1 MKNRIIAFLLA
12 SLFILSCDK
21 NVTSPNDINQADRDF
36 VFNGS
41 FANAG
46 ELGIS
51 ALADTTST
59 DSTIMDFAGQEFTE
73 HTSIEQIFTSLGDG
87 FDYYTADSLNA
98 ENLALQ
104 QQLLTLSGRA
114 FDSVYI
120 HSRVK
125 SHTDMIAIF
134 MDESNNGLSPHLK
147 TFADSILPVLQMHLS
162 MADSLAQK
170 YK

>member
-1 MKNRIIAFLLA
+1 MLV
-12 SLFILSCDK
+12 SLSILSCDK

-46 ELGIS
+46 EFGIS
-51 ALADTTST
+51 RLADTTST
-59 DSTIMDFAGQEFTE
+59 DSTIMDFGGNEFIE
-73 HTSIEQIFTSLGDG
+73 HTNIEQVFTSLAGG

-104 QQLLTLSGRA
+104 QQLLTLSGRE

-125 SHTDMIAIF
+125 SHTEMIAIF
-134 MDESNNGLSPHLK
+134 MDESKNGISPHLK
-147 TFADSILPVLQMHLS
+147 TFADSVLPVLQMHLS

>member
-1 MKNRIIAFLLA
+1 MKYTVVSFLL
-12 SLFILSCDK
+12 LCLIILSCDK
-21 NVTSPNDINQADRDF
+21 NVTTPNDINQADRDF

-46 ELGIS
+46 ELGIN

-59 DSTIMDFAGQEFTE
+59 DSTIMDFAGYMFAQ
-73 HTSIEQIFTSLGDG
+73 HTSIEQVFTSLAGG
-87 FDYYTADSLNA
+87 FDYYTAHSLNA

-104 QQLLTLSGRA
+104 QQLLTLSGRE

-134 MDESNNGLSPHLK
+134 TEEKNNGLSPHLK
-147 TFADSILPVLQMHLS
+147 TFADSVLPVLQMHLS

>member
-1 MKNRIIAFLLA
+1 MKNIIVTFLLV
-12 SLFILSCDK
+12 SLSLLSCDK
-21 NVTSPNDINQADRDF
+21 NVTSPNDMNQADRDF
-36 VFNGS
+36 IFYGS

-51 ALADTTST
+51 ALADTVST
-59 DSTIMDFAGQEFTE
+59 DSTIMDFAGHMVTE
-73 HTSIEQIFTSLGDG
+73 HTSIEQTFTTLAGG
-87 FDYYTADSLNA
+87 FSYYTADSLNA
-98 ENLALQ
+98 ENLTLQ
-104 QQLLTLSGRA
+104 QQLLTLSGRE

-125 SHTDMIAIF
+125 NHTDMIAIF
-134 MDESNNGLSPHLK
+134 ADEKDNGLSPHLK
-147 TFADSILPVLQMHLS
+147 AFANNVLPILQMHLS

>member
-1 MKNRIIAFLLA
+1 MKNSIVAFLLV
-12 SLFILSCDK
+12 SHFILSCDK

-36 VFNGS
+36 IFNGS

-51 ALADTTST
+51 ELADTTST
-59 DSTIMDFAGQEFTE
+59 DSTIMDFAGYMVTQ
-73 HTSIEQIFTSLGDG
+73 HTSIEQIFTSLAHG
-87 FDYYTADSLNA
+87 FSYYTADSLNA

-104 QQLLTLSGRA
+104 QQLLTLSGRE

-125 SHTDMIAIF
+125 NHTDMIVIF
-134 MDESNNGLSPHLK
+134 TDEKNNGLSPHLK
-147 TFADSILPVLQMHLS
+147 TFADSMLPVLQTHLS
-162 MADSLAQK
+162 MADSIAQK

>member
-1 MKNRIIAFLLA
+1 MKKGIITFLLL
-12 SLFILSCDK
+12 SLSILSCNK

-36 VFNGS
+36 IFHGS

-51 ALADTTST
+51 ALADTVST
-59 DSTIMDFAGQEFTE
+59 DSTIMDFAGYMVTQ
-73 HTSIEQIFTSLGDG
+73 HTSIEQIFSSLADN
-87 FDYYTADSLNA
+87 FSYYTADSLNA

-104 QQLLTLSGRA
+104 QQLLTLSGRE

-125 SHTDMIAIF
+125 NHTDMIAIF
-134 MDESNNGLSPHLK
+134 TDEKNNGLSPHLK
-147 TFADSILPVLQMHLS
+147 TFADSVLPVLQMHLS